1 MRRFLAIV
9 LPELLNELASEQA
22 SFPTASSS
30 DASSGGEGP
39 VHLLSELQRSRLQP
53 CAVVLTGS
61 AEPALDLAT
70 RLDAVNAAARER
82 GVRPRQ
88 TIAEARALVANLK
101 VLVLQRA
108 RISAA
113 LKQIAEVALG
123 FGSPVS
129 FDEIDT
135 VWVDISGSVQLFGT
149 ERQLAAQ
156 LGSCVRALGHL
167 VRIATADGP
176 WVARALARHA
186 ALDEASLLILPPGEA
201 PRSVATLPILALPV
215 DTETVAWL
223 AQLGLLFIGDLRKL
237 PSASLA
243 ARLPNGRQLA
253 PLARSSAALGSCG
266 AAAHGIELGSIFDLI
281 RGNDESVLIP
291 YQPEEAPLEES
302 SWDDPLN
309 DVQPLLFVSKGLADR
324 LASRLEG
331 RGQAVQELLL
341 TIQYD
346 RSVAALQSAA
356 TGKEIAASHDVRIEL
371 ATPLVHAED
380 IERIIRS
387 RLQREVLAAPAVGLC
402 LRATVV
408 TRAQSWQL
416 GLSSAL
422 GLATDVAPEAR
433 RIAVLVAELGADV
446 GSDAVGMLV
455 MGDSHLLEKSS
466 WLAPIGFAANSGAPV
481 ILGAQRCPNA
491 PVWHTATTSTAHD
504 SSRDDPSIRDPS
516 IRDPSICDPS
526 ICEPADAEL
535 SFQRLPTRLLPNPME
550 LTSSIAPGELWV
562 LEQRAFIV
570 KDVRFEERLEAIEW
584 WENEPVY
591 RDYYRVWLTT
601 VVRNQR
607 AREGIEVLA
616 YFDRASGKSHV
627 QAVYD

>member
-22 SFPTASSS
+22 S
-30 DASSGGEGP
+30 D
-39 VHLLSELQRSRLQP
+39 LRRYRSQP
-53 CAVVLTGS
+53 SAVVVTGS

-88 TIAEARALVANLK
+88 TIAEASALAAHLK
-101 VLVLQRA
+101 VLVLHQA
-108 RISAA
+108 RICAA

-129 FDEIDT
+129 YDEIDT
-135 VWVDISGSVQLFGT
+135 VWVDISGSSHLFGT
-149 ERQLAAQ
+149 EGQLAAQ
-156 LGSCVRALGHL
+156 IVSCVRALGH
-167 VRIATADGP
+167 VARVATADGP

-186 ALDEASLLILPPGEA
+186 AIDESSIFLLPSSETHQAI
-201 PRSVATLPILALPV
+201 ATLPILALPV
-215 DTETVAWL
+215 DSETVAWL
-223 AQLGLLFIGDLRKL
+223 AQLGLLFIADLRKL
-237 PSASLA
+237 PSAALA
-243 ARLPNGRQLA
+243 ARLPDVRQPVLS
-253 PLARSSAALGSCG
+253 ARGDQTRDSCG
-266 AAAHGIELGSIFDLI
+266 ASPQGIELGSIFDLI
-281 RGNDESVLIP
+281 RGNDASVLIP
-291 YQPEEAPLEES
+291 YQPEEMPLEES

-309 DVQPLLFVSKGLADR
+309 DIEPLLFVSRGLADR

-331 RGQAVQELLL
+331 RGQAAQELLL

-346 RSVAALQSAA
+346 RSITALQSAA
-356 TGKEIAASHDVRIEL
+356 TGKEIAASHDMSIEL

-380 IERIIRS
+380 IERIVRA

-402 LRATVV
+402 LRATLV
-408 TRAQSWQL
+408 TRAQSHQL

-422 GLATDVAPEAR
+422 GLGADVSPEAR
-433 RIAVLVAELGADV
+433 KIAVLVAELAADV
-446 GSDAVGMLV
+446 GNDAVGMLA

-466 WLAPIGFAANSGAPV
+466 WLAPVGFAANSSAPV
-481 ILGAQRCPNA
+481 CLDAQRCPDA
-491 PVWHTATTSTAHD
+491 PVWNAGSAAPTDGSSPISTAT
-504 SSRDDPSIRDPS
+504 
-516 IRDPSICDPS
+516 ICDLS
-526 ICEPADAEL
+526 GGEL
-535 SFQRLPTRLLPNPME
+535 TFLRLPTRLLVAPLE
-550 LTSSIAPGELWV
+550 LTSDIESGELWV

-591 RDYYRVWLTT
+591 RDYYRVWLTS
-601 VVRNQR
+601 VEPDQR